1 VSQESSVD
9 RASGEAEDCR
19 IGRLNVG
26 DVISHAGRILVV
38 DDVPANIALLKS
50 LLVRAGHDV
59 LVASNGEDALQ
70 LITRECPDLVLMDVL
85 MPRMNGFEVCQE
97 VKRQPAT
104 RLIPVVLITALNDVE
119 DRIKGIKAGADEFLS
134 KPFNVHELKAR
145 VDSLLKLKRYTDELD
160 SAESVIISL
169 AMTIEA
175 RDAYTDGHCHRLAN
189 YAAALGLHLG
199 LAEEDVSA
207 LHRGGYLHD
216 IGKVGVPDGILQKP
230 ARLTPEEFERM
241 KLHTTIGD
249 RLLGGLRSLRD
260 TRPIVRHHHERID
273 GSGYPDG
280 LRDSQIPLLAQI
292 MGVVDVYDALTT
304 VRPYK
309 PAYPPEEA
317 YHELREEAQR
327 GWRDRGLVEEFLGLC
342 RSGRLTSLIEQ
353 TEAMFK
359 SPFRP

>member
-1 VSQESSVD
+1 V
-9 RASGEAEDCR
+9 GE
-19 IGRLNVG
+19 
-26 DVISHAGRILVV
+26 VISHGGRILVV

-50 LLVRAGHDV
+50 LLVRAGHEV

-97 VKRQPAT
+97 VKRHAAT

-189 YAAALGLHLG
+189 YAAALGLQLG

-304 VRPYK
+304 MRPYK

-317 YHELREEAQR
+317 YRGLREEAER
-327 GWRDRGLVEEFLGLC
+327 GWRDRGLVEEFLELC

-353 TEAMFK
+353 SEAMFK